1 MTELLEMEP
10 RLVEAEVAE
19 PEMEFVEAWDARSR
33 DRGRC
38 VISEY
43 HVTQICE

>member
-10 RLVEAEVAE
+10 RLVETELEE
-19 PEMEFVEAWDARSR
+19 PEVEFIESWDARSR

-38 VISEY
+38 IISAY
-43 HVTQICE
+43 HVSKIC